1 MERLK
6 RNPVIDTILTLQGNQ
21 RACLYL
27 EPLWGIPYNL
37 YLPFV
42 SVFMAALGLSPTQI
56 GLVGS
61 LFLISQMAWAL
72 ISGVLTD
79 KLGRRTATVIFDI
92 VSWSIPALLW
102 MCAQDF
108 TWFVVAAV
116 FNGAWRVTETSWGL
130 LLIEDA
136 PDDKLIHL
144 YSITHIAGLIAGFV
158 APVAFFFVRK
168 YSVVPTMR
176 FLYGL
181 TFVMMTAKFV
191 SLFFLCRETSVGLRR
206 MAETKNMSVL
216 THLWDGRKVLRRM
229 LHDRRVML
237 TVGFMACF
245 TGMRSINDAFWPLLV
260 TEKLGIPAENLSVF
274 STLRTLLM
282 LLCYF
287 TIVPKLDLRG
297 FRKPLLLALSLFLLQ
312 EAAMLLMPASA
323 YGFVLLTAALE
334 AVGLSMLYP
343 LSNSLQMVNIDREER
358 ARMLGFFYAMCMLVT
373 SPLTTLA
380 GALADLNRKLPFA
393 LNLLLTCGAM
403 IFGAAL
409 WKIGLPEETGNET
422 EAGVGVTANDG

>member
-1 MERLK
+1 MKLLAQLR
-6 RNPVIDTILTLQGNQ
+6 RNPVVETIFTLRGNQ

-42 SVFMAALGLSPTQI
+42 SVFMAALGLTPTQI

-61 LFLISQMAWAL
+61 VFLISQMAWAL
-72 ISGVLTD
+72 ISGVITD
-79 KLGRRTATVIFDI
+79 KLGRRTATLIFDM
-92 VSWSIPALLW
+92 VSWSVPAVLW

-108 TWFVVAAV
+108 TWFIVAAV

-136 PDDKLIHL
+136 PSDKLIHL
-144 YSITHIAGLIAGFV
+144 YSITSIAGLIAGFV
-158 APVAFFFVRK
+158 APIAYFFVRK
-168 YSVVPTMR
+168 YTVVPTMR

-181 TFVMMTAKFV
+181 TFAMMTTKFIT
-191 SLFFLCRETSVGLRR
+191 LFFLSKETSVGLRR
-206 MAETKNMSVL
+206 MAETKNVSVL
-216 THLWDGRKVLRRM
+216 EHLWEGRKVLSGM
-229 LHDRRVML
+229 LRDRRVML

-245 TGMRSINDAFWPLLV
+245 TGTRSINDAFWPLLV
-260 TEKLGIPAENLSVF
+260 TERLGIPAENLSVF

-287 TIVPKLDLRG
+287 AIVPKLDLRG
-297 FRKPLLLALSLFLLQ
+297 FQKPLILALGLLVIQ
-312 EAAMLLMPASA
+312 EGAMLLMPAAA
-323 YGFVLLTAALE
+323 YGFVLLTVALE
-334 AVGLSMLYP
+334 AVSLSVLQP
-343 LSNSLQMVNIDREER
+343 LSSSLQMVNIEREER

-373 SPLTTLA
+373 SPLTALA
-380 GALADLNRKLPFA
+380 GALAEMNRKLPFV
-393 LNLLLTCGAM
+393 LNLALTSGAL

-409 WKIGLPEETGNET
+409 WRIGLPREEQESAKG
-422 EAGVGVTANDG
+422 